1 MLATLREAPDRPPPG
16 ARASA
21 APAIER
27 RPWLTTVGLTLSN
40 GRLWLLAVALGLLN
54 ACRFGFLDWGV
65 VHLMEVQPAGIGV
78 STLKYSVLP
87 LGGITGTLLAGWAT
101 DRFFGG
107 RRVPMICTM
116 LVVLALLALGYD
128 AIVRT
133 NLPLSIVTLALI
145 GAMIFGPQVLLVGT
159 APVDLAR
166 RGSAAAA
173 VGFVNF
179 VGYLG
184 AAAGDQIT
192 GALVDHYD
200 WHVAVYFWSAC
211 AFTAAIV
218 AAPLWRAIAD
228 HGDR

>member
-1 MLATLREAPDRPPPG
+1 
-16 ARASA
+16 
-21 APAIER
+21 
-27 RPWLTTVGLTLSN
+27 
-40 GRLWLLAVALGLLN
+40 
-54 ACRFGFLDWGV
+54 
-65 VHLMEVQPAGIGV
+65 MEVQPGGIGV
-78 STLKYSVLP
+78 SALKYSVLP
-87 LGGITGTLLAGWAT
+87 LGGIVGTLVAGWMT

-107 RRVPMICTM
+107 RRVPVICAT
-116 LVVLALLALGYD
+116 LVALALLALGYD

-133 NLPLSIVTLALI
+133 NLPLSIVTLAVI

-184 AAAGDQIT
+184 AAAGDQMT
-192 GALVDHYD
+192 GHLVDQYD
-200 WHVAVYFWSAC
+200 WHVAVYFWAGC
-211 AFTAAIV
+211 AFAAALV

-228 HGDR
+228 HGDG